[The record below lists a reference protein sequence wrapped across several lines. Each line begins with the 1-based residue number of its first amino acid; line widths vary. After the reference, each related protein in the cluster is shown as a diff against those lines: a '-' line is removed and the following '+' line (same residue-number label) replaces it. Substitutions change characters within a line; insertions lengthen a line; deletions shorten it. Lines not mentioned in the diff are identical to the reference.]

1 MSSVKSS
8 KSVEFVAAGVLEDFE
23 VSVAL
28 RRVCPGAGRTDGR
41 FISGLDFSAING
53 ILRLNRFSEVAESF
67 GATGHGF
74 MGVGLEATIMATGV
88 VLRTVATLSKKKLSI
103 RKKIRIRYTIC

>member
-88 VLRTVATLSKKKLSI
+88 VLRTVATLSKIKLSI
-103 RKKIRIRYTIC
+103 RKIYKDKN